1 MSSYLQLVEDARL
14 DLMKHGQEWRAI
26 NPEFV
31 VRMRLQKGDM
41 QFVYNHSQLHD
52 RTDFIDWPEP
62 ERRRHLMWLW
72 LSSTGDRELPEC
84 FNQRYGS
91 IQIGDRGGIVTE
103 HTVLTAPI
111 D

>member
-1 MSSYLQLVEDARL
+1 
-14 DLMKHGQEWRAI
+14 
-26 NPEFV
+26 
-31 VRMRLQKGDM
+31 
-41 QFVYNHSQLHD
+41 
-52 RTDFIDWPEP
+52 
-62 ERRRHLMWLW
+62 MWLW